1 MSLYSNLKGSSISV
15 YSTLANMPLSGIAD
29 DTLAKVTDT
38 DKLYKWTGTGWYFL
52 DPVNNDPTITTGGDA
67 TYALATDGT
76 ATVVTLEANDP
87 EGFPITWSYVVTTGA
102 LGSTATVSQNNN
114 VFTLTPSTVEANAG
128 DFTLT
133 FTASD
138 GVNLSTSA
146 SEFTL
151 AFAVDW
157 TTGTQQAKLQSSDI
171 QDTDQFGKDVS
182 LSGDGNTAIVG
193 TPGEDTGGYN
203 AGAAYIFTRSGS
215 TWTQQAK
222 IQASD
227 AQESDSFGHVTAL
240 SLDGNTAIV
249 GAPNEDTGGSNAGA
263 AYIFTRSGSTWT
275 EQAKIQSF
283 EKQAGDLFGLAV
295 ALSNDG
301 NTAIVGAP
309 GEDTHGSN
317 AGAGYAFVRSG
328 TTWSSQGRLPQYYPA
343 AGDNF
348 GSATALSGDGNT
360 AIVSTWW
367 KSGQEGTAY
376 KLTRT
381 GSTWAHA
388 QEFHFPGHTANG
400 FSRFGWAC
408 DISSDG
414 TTIVVSSVL
423 GGTGGLVY
431 IYTNTSNV
439 QLQATLQS
447 LDIESND
454 SFGRDVSI
462 SSDGNTVV
470 VGAIGEDDGAIGAV
484 GATYIFTR
492 DGTTWTQQKKLQ
504 HEGVRVSGD
513 FFGYSVAIS
522 DDSRTVI
529 SGAYN
534 VDSTVDN
541 NAGAAYILVAG

>member
-1 MSLYSNLKGSSISV
+1 MPRLSSLIMKAL
-15 YSTLANMPLSGIAD
+15 
-29 DTLAKVTDT
+29 
-38 DKLYKWTGTGWYFL
+38 
-52 DPVNNDPTITTGGDA
+52 TTAGA
-67 TYALATDGT
+67 A
-76 ATVVTLEANDP
+76 VV
-87 EGFPITWSYVVTTGA
+87 S
-102 LGSTATVSQNNN
+102 
-114 VFTLTPSTVEANAG
+114 
-128 DFTLT
+128 
-133 FTASD
+133 
-138 GVNLSTSA
+138 
-146 SEFTL
+146 L

-157 TTGTQQAKLQSSDI
+157 TTATQQAKLQSSDI
-171 QDTDQFGKDVS
+171 QDSDYFGKDVS
-182 LSGDGNTAIVG
+182 ISGDGNTVIVG
-193 TPGEDTGGYN
+193 ADLEDTGGSD

-215 TWTQQAK
+215 TWTEQAK

-227 AQESDSFGHVTAL
+227 AQAGDYFGIAVAL
-240 SLDGNTAIV
+240 SNDGNTAIV
-249 GAPNEDTGGSNAGA
+249 GAHYEDTGGDNAGA

-283 EKQAGDLFGLAV
+283 EKQAGDAFGAAV

-309 GEDTHGSN
+309 TEDTAGDN
-317 AGAGYAFVRSG
+317 AGAAYAFVRSG
-328 TTWSSQGRLPQYYPA
+328 TTWSSQGKLPQYYPA
-343 AGDNF
+343 AGDRF
-348 GSATALSGDGNT
+348 GTATALSGDGNT

-367 KSGQEGTAY
+367 KAGQEGSAY

-388 QEFHFPGHTANG
+388 QEFQFPGHTANG
-400 FSRFGWAC
+400 FSRFGYAC

-431 IYTNTSNV
+431 IYTNTDSV
-439 QLQATLQS
+439 LLQATLQS
-447 LDIESND
+447 LDIEGND
-454 SFGRDVSI
+454 NFGRDVSI

-470 VGAIGEDDGAIGAV
+470 VGAIGEDDGAIAAV
-484 GATYIFTR
+484 GAAYIFTR

-504 HEGVRVSGD
+504 HEGVRGSAD

-534 VDSTVDN
+534 VDTTGDN